1 LLVEVLELIKDNS
14 SVGVDGG
21 SVGVDGGSVGVDS
34 SCVDGGSEL
43 LIVEM

>member
-1 LLVEVLELIKDNS
+1 MGVDGGSEGVDGE
-14 SVGVDGG
+14 SVGVDG
-21 SVGVDGGSVGVDS
+21 

>member
-1 LLVEVLELIKDNS
+1 M
-14 SVGVDGG
+14 GVDGG
-21 SVGVDGGSVGVDS
+21 SVGVDGGSVGVDG

>member
-1 LLVEVLELIKDNS
+1 M
-14 SVGVDGG
+14 GVDGG
-21 SVGVDGGSVGVDS
+21 SEGVDGESAGVDG